1 MYIKKYTYEVYYT
14 VKILNYCIYT
24 IYRYNGKQINI
35 LIYFICHLLIKFLI
49 NITYSEIII

>member
-35 LIYFICHLLIKFLI
+35 LIYFICHLLIKFVI
-49 NITYSEIII
+49 NIIYSEIII